1 MITFGAA
8 ISVMLLADDSAGRSC
23 VRRVIAKHR
32 TTTIL
37 EAHDLAGFLA
47 KMACR
52 RIDLVFADLCLRDPG
67 GMEAIRYAAGLTPR
81 PLIFAISCMDD
92 QSGVIP
98 AIAAGAS
105 GFLCRDDDQDAVAH
119 AISVGMSGGATVT
132 PSVACRL
139 QHLLR
144 ERRPDPLT
152 PCEAKV
158 LALSAQGFSY
168 PEIAERVGCSTSMVY
183 AHVRQVYAKV
193 QADGFAQRPHRT
205 RIQELT

>member
-1 MITFGAA
+1 MTTFGAA
-8 ISVMLLADDSAGRSC
+8 ISVMLLEHDSAGRSC
-23 VRRVIAKHR
+23 VRRVIVQQRAML
-32 TTTIL
+32 L
-37 EAHDLAGFLA
+37 EAHDLAAFLA

-67 GMEAIRYAAGLTPR
+67 GIDAIRYAAGLSPR
-81 PLIFAISCMDD
+81 PLIFAISCMND

-105 GFLCRDDDQDAVAH
+105 GFLCKGDDREVVAH

-139 QHLLR
+139 LHLLR
-144 ERRPDPLT
+144 ERLPDALT
-152 PCEAKV
+152 PCETEV

-168 PEIAERVGCSTSMVY
+168 PEIAERVGCSTSMIY

-193 QADGFAQRPHRT
+193 QSGLAERPHRVCAREPT
-205 RIQELT
+205 

>member
-1 MITFGAA
+1 MTTFGAA
-8 ISVMLLADDSAGRSC
+8 ISVMPLEHDSAGRSC
-23 VRRVIAKHR
+23 VRRVIAQQR
-32 TTTIL
+32 AMLL
-37 EAHDLAGFLA
+37 EAHDLAAFLA

-67 GMEAIRYAAGLTPR
+67 GIEAIRYAAGLTPR
-81 PLIFAISCMDD
+81 PLVFAISCMDD
-92 QSGVIP
+92 QSGVVP

-139 QHLLR
+139 LHLLR
-144 ERRPDPLT
+144 ERRPNPLT
-152 PCEAKV
+152 PCEAEM
-158 LALSAQGFSY
+158 LALSARGFSY
-168 PEIAERVGCSTSMVY
+168 PEIAERMGCSTSMVY

-193 QADGFAQRPHRT
+193 QADGYAQRPHWT
-205 RIQELT
+205 RIRELT